1 MVARRPSR
9 RRCQLGARRRRRA
22 RSGASRRSPRRCS
35 DRHPSDGGARA
46 PERRLGRSAVRG
58 LLRDPTAAVAS
69 LARRQHSPP
78 RNAGRPRGR
87 LTEPANDSSAATD
100 VCRGEGGNGKRSA
113 TRVMLQFAQSGKR
126 PRGSARPGAGG
137 GTRARRNAAR
147 TWRSG
152 PAPRQTQ
159 VWGVWVRGGRRG
171 GARLG
176 PTAESLD
183 WRDFELGRR
192 DVWPN
197 RPERQHRSST
207 DPPSSLSLSLSATSS
222 WLHAARGYT
231 AAVPRKLEAALTAMI
246 SWWQRA
252 APALQPSATLT
263 RVMRVVGAGGARGV
277 GGHLHGS
284 CELTFNRS
292 MACTHMERANPCRAA
307 IATAAAAGGR
317 GYSTTRFMPAHPEIE
332 VIGRDDMRLA
342 RGNRIALKGRLGSDM
357 KVGAGVGRPCHVMLY
372 SARPSRA
379 MSGLTTSHGQLQPQL
394 KPHSSAG
401 CRQREARC
409 SQLSRCLHGLCLYPL
424 QVVSTVH
431 GNIGQLN
438 VAVTPKWKEPD
449 YVEWCSMR
457 AISHHRDTCT

>member
-1 MVARRPSR
+1 
-9 RRCQLGARRRRRA
+9 L
-22 RSGASRRSPRRCS
+22 SPVSC
-35 DRHPSDGGARA
+35 A
-46 PERRLGRSAVRG
+46 
-58 LLRDPTAAVAS
+58 
-69 LARRQHSPP
+69 
-78 RNAGRPRGR
+78 
-87 LTEPANDSSAATD
+87 
-100 VCRGEGGNGKRSA
+100 
-113 TRVMLQFAQSGKR
+113 
-126 PRGSARPGAGG
+126 
-137 GTRARRNAAR
+137 
-147 TWRSG
+147 
-152 PAPRQTQ
+152 
-159 VWGVWVRGGRRG
+159 
-171 GARLG
+171 
-176 PTAESLD
+176 D

-357 KVGAGVGRPCHVMLY
+357 KV
-372 SARPSRA
+372 
-379 MSGLTTSHGQLQPQL
+379 
-394 KPHSSAG
+394 
-401 CRQREARC
+401 
-409 SQLSRCLHGLCLYPL
+409 
-424 QVVSTVH
+424 VSTVH